1 MVISRRQLLKGSA
14 SGLGLLVAGQA
25 GMLRL
30 ATPAFAVPPGEGA
43 FGGLRPDPAGLL
55 DLPAGFRYDIVT
67 QAGQPLA
74 GSEGVGG
81 LTPGRPDGTAAFAGI
96 LAKTYLVMN
105 HEQGTSAAF
114 PATAEARFTYDPGA
128 LGGTS
133 TLRLDNRNRLEEQY
147 VSLAG
152 TVNNCAGGPTPWGTW
167 LTCEETEARAGGA
180 LTRDHGWVFEVSP
193 WFQIV
198 NQDPEPLTAL
208 GRFAHEAVTIDPLRG
223 HVYLTEDASN
233 PNGLL
238 YRFTPAAWPGRIH
251 SLRDGG
257 TLEAMRVPGV
267 ADLSSVSALGTTLP
281 VTWVPVP
288 DRVGRHHVDP
298 QAVHLPGLS
307 QRGDGVGRRGR
318 RHPQPQ
324 VRGRVVGPGQGLHR
338 LLVRPGGGRLER
350 GRPRRPGVV
359 VRPGPGRAAAGGLL
373 RPQPRPLRRRGR
385 PARRARQHHGRARTA
400 GCSWPRTARGPST
413 WWRWPTT
420 ARRRCSPATRSATPS
435 SPA

>member
-30 ATPAFAVPPGEGA
+30 ATPAFAVPPGRGCVRRPPA
-43 FGGLRPDPAGLL
+43 RPRRPPRPPRRLPLRHRHPGRAARWSG
-55 DLPAGFRYDIVT
+55 
-67 QAGQPLA
+67 
-74 GSEGVGG
+74 GG

-167 LTCEETEARAGGA
+167 LTCEETEAKAGGA

-198 NQDPEPLTAL
+198 NRDPEPLTAL

-223 HVYLTEDASN
+223 HVYLTEDASS

-238 YRFTPAAWPGRIH
+238 YRFTP
-251 SLRDGG
+251 DG
-257 TLEAMRVPGV
+257 LARAHP
-267 ADLSSVSALGTTLP
+267 LP
-281 VTWVPVP
+281 
-288 DRVGRHHVDP
+288 
-298 QAVHLPGLS
+298 A
-307 QRGDGVGRRGR
+307 GRRDA
-318 RHPQPQ
+318 
-324 VRGRVVGPGQGLHR
+324 
-338 LLVRPGGGRLER
+338 GGHAGAGR
-350 GRPRRPGVV
+350 GRPVGRSRRWA
-359 VRPGPGRAAAGGLL
+359 RPCR
-373 RPQPRPLRRRGR
+373 
-385 PARRARQHHGRARTA
+385 
-400 GCSWPRTARGPST
+400 
-413 WWRWPTT
+413 
-420 ARRRCSPATRSATPS
+420 
-435 SPA
+435 